1 MQATRA
7 LFTTIAMSPT
17 TDNWTSVRMTYL
29 LMSAL
34 LLLCA
39 AYSFWPGV
47 IFIAFM
53 QQVAVWYR
61 KCPSMWFFEQAGYK
75 ETEI

>member
-1 MQATRA
+1 MT
-7 LFTTIAMSPT
+7 PT
-17 TDNWTSVRMTYL
+17 TNTWTSVRMTYL

-39 AYSFWPGV
+39 AYDFWSGV

-61 KCPSMWFFEQAGYK
+61 RCPSMWFFEQAGYRK
-75 ETEI
+75 TEI